1 MDIDIIVKS
10 TKEFEICKNDE
21 VVIKGFK
28 PKWYSSA
35 SHFFFSNQTYEIKK
49 KSFFSSEYN
58 IFKSGK
64 LRGEFVYYWKTGYS
78 FKLLDANKS
87 THSYSMKVERPKGW
101 LKNDLLCT
109 LYDDNNNA
117 VLSLRYVWKKWKASM
132 QAEIVDSVYENY
144 ELLVYTLMLF
154 KLYQQAQSAG
164 AGMISY

>member
-1 MDIDIIVKS
+1 
-10 TKEFEICKNDE
+10 
-21 VVIKGFK
+21 
-28 PKWYSSA
+28 
-35 SHFFFSNQTYEIKK
+35 
-49 KSFFSSEYN
+49 
-58 IFKSGK
+58 
-64 LRGEFVYYWKTGYS
+64 
-78 FKLLDANKS
+78 
-87 THSYSMKVERPKGW
+87 MKVERPKGW